1 MMLLVCT
8 TAWILKNSTK
18 MLKILNKKLNLIPIW
33 SVYFLLTFPSF
44 YYFYLAI
51 NGTLSVEPVKALEH
65 ELGSLGLKLI
75 ILILAITPIR
85 NYLNLNLFRFRRAI
99 GIMAYYYILL
109 HFLVWLLLDVQVV
122 SLIVDDVI
130 KRPYITIGFLAF
142 VAMTPLALTSNNFS
156 VRKLGRIWHKLHKL
170 IYGIAI
176 LGAVHF
182 IMLVKGF
189 QMEPL
194 IYLLIILSLLGLR
207 IKSQKK

>member
-1 MMLLVCT
+1 MLLTCT
-8 TAWILKNSTK
+8 MAWISKNSIK

-33 SVYFLLTFPSF
+33 SVYFLLTLPSV

-65 ELGSLGLKLI
+65 ELGALGLKLI
-75 ILILAITPIR
+75 ILILAITPLR

-109 HFLVWLLLDVQVV
+109 HFLVWLLLDVQVI

-130 KRPYITIGFLAF
+130 KRPYITIGFFAF
-142 VAMTPLALTSNNFS
+142 VAMTPLALTSNDYS
-156 VRKLGRIWHKLHKL
+156 LRKLGRIWHKLHKL

-189 QMEPL
+189 QIEPL
-194 IYLLIILSLLGLR
+194 IYLLIILGLLGLR
-207 IKSQKK
+207 VKLRKK

>member
-1 MMLLVCT
+1 MLLIFT

-33 SVYFLLTFPSF
+33 LVYFLLTFPSV

>member
-1 MMLLVCT
+1 MLLTCT
-8 TAWILKNSTK
+8 MAWISKNSIK

-33 SVYFLLTFPSF
+33 SVYFLLTLPSV

-65 ELGSLGLKLI
+65 ELGALGLKLI
-75 ILILAITPIR
+75 ILILAITPLR

-142 VAMTPLALTSNNFS
+142 VAMSPLALTSNNYS

-176 LGAVHF
+176 LGAIHF

-194 IYLLIILSLLGLR
+194 IYLLIILGLLGSR
-207 IKSQKK
+207 IKLQKK

>member
-1 MMLLVCT
+1 MLLTCT
-8 TAWILKNSTK
+8 MAWISKNSIK
-18 MLKILNKKLNLIPIW
+18 MIKILNKKLNLIPIW
-33 SVYFLLTFPSF
+33 SVYFLLTLPSV

-65 ELGSLGLKLI
+65 ELGALGLKLI
-75 ILILAITPIR
+75 ILILAITPLR
-85 NYLNLNLFRFRRAI
+85 NHLNLNLFRFRRAI

-109 HFLVWLLLDVQVV
+109 HFLVWLLLDVQVL
-122 SLIVDDVI
+122 SLIVDDLI

-142 VAMTPLALTSNNFS
+142 VAMSPLALTSNNYS
-156 VRKLGRIWHKLHKL
+156 VRKLGRIWPKLHKL

-176 LGAVHF
+176 LGAIHF

-194 IYLLIILSLLGLR
+194 IYLLIILGLLGSR
-207 IKSQKK
+207 IKLQKK

>member
-1 MMLLVCT
+1 MLLTCT
-8 TAWILKNSTK
+8 MAWISKNSIK

-33 SVYFLLTFPSF
+33 SVYFLLTLPSV

-65 ELGSLGLKLI
+65 ELGALGLKLI
-75 ILILAITPIR
+75 ILILAITPLR
-85 NYLNLNLFRFRRAI
+85 NHLNLNLFRFRRAI

-109 HFLVWLLLDVQVV
+109 HFLVWLLLDVQVL
-122 SLIVDDVI
+122 SLIVDDLI

-142 VAMTPLALTSNNFS
+142 VAMSPLALTSNNYS
-156 VRKLGRIWHKLHKL
+156 VRKLGRIWPKLHKL

-176 LGAVHF
+176 LGAIHF

-194 IYLLIILSLLGLR
+194 IYLLIILGLLGSR
-207 IKSQKK
+207 IKLQKK

>member
-1 MMLLVCT
+1 MLLTCT
-8 TAWILKNSTK
+8 MAWISKNSIK

-33 SVYFLLTFPSF
+33 SVYFLLTLPSV

-65 ELGSLGLKLI
+65 ELGALGLKLI
-75 ILILAITPIR
+75 ILILAITPLR

-122 SLIVDDVI
+122 SLIVDDLI

-142 VAMTPLALTSNNFS
+142 VAMSPLALTSNNYS

-176 LGAVHF
+176 LGAIHF

-194 IYLLIILSLLGLR
+194 IYLLIILGLLGSR
-207 IKSQKK
+207 IKLQKK

>member
-1 MMLLVCT
+1 MLLTCT
-8 TAWILKNSTK
+8 MAWISKNSIK

-33 SVYFLLTFPSF
+33 SVYFLLTLPSV

-65 ELGSLGLKLI
+65 ELGALGLKLI
-75 ILILAITPIR
+75 ILILAITPLR
-85 NYLNLNLFRFRRAI
+85 NHLILNLFRFRRAI

-109 HFLVWLLLDVQVV
+109 HFLVWLLLDVQVL
-122 SLIVDDVI
+122 SLIVDDLI

-142 VAMTPLALTSNNFS
+142 VAMSPLALTSNNYS
-156 VRKLGRIWHKLHKL
+156 VRKLGRIWPKLHKL

-176 LGAVHF
+176 LGAIHF

-194 IYLLIILSLLGLR
+194 IYLLIILGLLGSR
-207 IKSQKK
+207 IKLQKK

>member
-1 MMLLVCT
+1 
-8 TAWILKNSTK
+8 

-33 SVYFLLTFPSF
+33 SVYFLLTLPSV

-65 ELGSLGLKLI
+65 ELGALGLKLI
-75 ILILAITPIR
+75 ILILAITPLR
-85 NYLNLNLFRFRRAI
+85 NHLNLNLFRFRRAI

-109 HFLVWLLLDVQVV
+109 HFLVWLLLDVQVL
-122 SLIVDDVI
+122 SLIVDDLI

-142 VAMTPLALTSNNFS
+142 VAMSPLALTSNNYS
-156 VRKLGRIWHKLHKL
+156 VRKLGRIWPKLHKL

-176 LGAVHF
+176 LGAIHF

-194 IYLLIILSLLGLR
+194 IYLLIILGLLGSR
-207 IKSQKK
+207 IKLQKK

>member
-1 MMLLVCT
+1 
-8 TAWILKNSTK
+8 
-18 MLKILNKKLNLIPIW
+18 MLKILNKKLNRIPNW
-33 SVYFLLTFPSF
+33 SIYFLLTLPSV

-65 ELGSLGLKLI
+65 ELGALGLKLI
-75 ILILAITPIR
+75 ILILAITPLR

-142 VAMTPLALTSNNFS
+142 VAMSPLALTSNNYS

-170 IYGIAI
+170 IYVIAI
-176 LGAVHF
+176 LGAIHF

-194 IYLLIILSLLGLR
+194 IYLLIILGLLGSR
-207 IKSQKK
+207 IKLQKK